1 MDGRTAPYKQLGWC
15 DRWTSK
21 LSVCSVPLPPPTCLL
36 YDPKALCSTF
46 YESLYE
52 PQTCHQYPTT
62 MQRIAHQKD
71 QECAYANARMAAIA
85 VALQGKY
92 GLIRS
97 HDSLELIYGEFFLIS
112 ARPPFIVTTDHHAN
126 MLLFLVLT
134 ADCLLNPGAK
144 RLTAFDIHISAVV
157 YSAMSRPGMFQIS
170 HTYRNFIAYDLV
182 ALFSSPST
190 FPPGSSP
197 NILSPPSHWL
207 TALHTLEKRA
217 AEPGRGGHESLI
229 SIFADDT
236 AINALVR
243 SSIAMNPASP
253 TTMPSAAHYA
263 CSPRVS
269 SFALMHSPMDR
280 RLSTH

>member
-1 MDGRTAPYKQLGWC
+1 
-15 DRWTSK
+15 
-21 LSVCSVPLPPPTCLL
+21 
-36 YDPKALCSTF
+36 
-46 YESLYE
+46 
-52 PQTCHQYPTT
+52 

-97 HDSLELIYGEFFLIS
+97 HDSLELIY
-112 ARPPFIVTTDHHAN
+112 
-126 MLLFLVLT
+126 VLT

-157 YSAMSRPGMFQIS
+157 YSAMPRPGMFQIS

-190 FPPGSSP
+190 FPAGSSP
-197 NILSPPSHWL
+197 NVISPPSHWL
-207 TALHTLEKRA
+207 TALQTLEKRA